1 MEKLI
6 KMVSEKASIT
16 EDQAKIAI
24 ETVASFVKE
33 KLPPGFG
40 GQIDKFLNS
49 DAESGGGIMD
59 QIGNIFGK

>member
-16 EDQAKIAI
+16 EEQAKTAI

-40 GQIDKFLNS
+40 GQVDKFLNNDS
-49 DAESGGGIMD
+49 ESSGGIMD
-59 QIGNIFGK
+59 QIGSIFGK